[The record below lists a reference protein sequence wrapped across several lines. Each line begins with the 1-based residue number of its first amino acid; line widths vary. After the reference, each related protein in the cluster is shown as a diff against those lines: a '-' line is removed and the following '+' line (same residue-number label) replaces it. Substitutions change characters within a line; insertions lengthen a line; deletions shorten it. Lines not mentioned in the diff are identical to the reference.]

1 MFKWFWTIF
10 SLGAPDIPSRTT
22 SGVQPRIENYKDE
35 RLKVI
40 QLQPVPEGIWRPDH
54 YQFKKVGQRKDNSLS
69 LLFRGTQRGY
79 SSKPLN
85 IALLN
90 VF

>member
-1 MFKWFWTIF
+1 MFKWFCTIF

-40 QLQPVPEGIWRPDH
+40 SSNLFHKEYGGQTTISL
-54 YQFKKVGQRKDNSLS
+54 KKLDNVKTI
-69 LLFRGTQRGY
+69 RCPY
-79 SSKPLN
+79 Y
-85 IALLN
+85 
-90 VF
+90 

>member
-1 MFKWFWTIF
+1 MEIGNVF
-10 SLGAPDIPSRTT
+10 SRMISPQKAHENKDWHDIRWKLAVLIYITVGEKESYEPHT
-22 SGVQPRIENYKDE
+22 NY
-35 RLKVI
+35 
-40 QLQPVPEGIWRPDH
+40 EG
-54 YQFKKVGQRKDNSLS
+54 N
-69 LLFRGTQRGY
+69 RGTQRGY

>member
-1 MFKWFWTIF
+1 MLCLSGFGLFYRWVPLTY
-10 SLGAPDIPSRTT
+10 LQGLP

-69 LLFRGTQRGY
+69 LLLTEKSRQR
-79 SSKPLN
+79 K
-85 IALLN
+85 
-90 VF
+90 